1 VGQVAEARGVHPW
14 SRRAFA
20 GGASALLTGLLAAS
34 ARSQASPSSSPPASE
49 ASPEAPGESTS
60 LKTQTDVG
68 RLVTQVFVDG
78 KGPYGFLVDTG
89 AERSVV
95 ADSLVAELG
104 LTPTGRANVQGL
116 ILKVPT
122 DLVTLGELRYG
133 SFTRQDLVVPVLPR
147 ALLGVDGYL
156 GLDIINDTRITFA
169 FKAQSIRIEKP
180 GGRLRTDRDVTVVVI
195 HGTGKGGRLR
205 SNLCLVDGVRATAFI
220 DTGSES
226 TIGNMALLDA
236 LPAVDHPNLGPATLE
251 GATGGEASGRL
262 TPVKR
267 IELQNLIFQNGVVV
281 MSDVPDFDRWGI
293 STRPAILIG
302 MDYLRKFASVTIDY
316 RHKEI
321 TFELANASP
330 DTHPPKVTVT

>member
-1 VGQVAEARGVHPW
+1 MAGTRIIGPW
-14 SRRAFA
+14 SRREFA
-20 GGASALLTGLLAAS
+20 GAASALMTALS
-34 ARSQASPSSSPPASE
+34 AVRARAQNSAPSASSSASG
-49 ASPEAPGESTS
+49 SSSEAPGESTS
-60 LKTQTDVG
+60 LKTQTEVD

-78 KGPYGFLVDTG
+78 KGPYRFLVDTG

-95 ADSLVAELG
+95 TDSLVAELG
-104 LTPTGRANVQGL
+104 LTATGKANVQGL

-133 SFTRQDLVVPVLPR
+133 SFTRHGLVVPVLPR

-169 FKAQSIRIEKP
+169 FKAQTIRIEKP
-180 GGRLRTDRDVTVVVI
+180 GRWLPTDRDATVVVI

-205 SNLCLVDGVRATAFI
+205 SNLCMVDGVRATAFI

-226 TIGNMALLDA
+226 TIGNMALLNA
-236 LPAVDHPNLGPATLE
+236 LSAPDHPDLGPATLE
-251 GATGGEASGRL
+251 GATGGEAGGRM

-267 IELQNLIFQNGVVV
+267 IELQNLVFQNGVVV
-281 MSDVPDFDRWGI
+281 MSDVPDFDQWGI

-302 MDYLRKFASVTIDY
+302 MDFLRKFASVTIDY

-321 TFELANASP
+321 TFELAKASP
-330 DTHPPKVTVT
+330 DTRPPKVTVA

>member
-1 VGQVAEARGVHPW
+1 MAGTGIIRPW
-14 SRRAFA
+14 SRREFA
-20 GGASALLTGLLAAS
+20 GVASALLTGLIAAG
-34 ARSQASPSSSPPASE
+34 ARSQTGAQSSSSGSE
-49 ASPEAPGESTS
+49 ASGESTS
-60 LKTQTDVG
+60 LKTQTDAE
-68 RLVTQVFVDG
+68 RMVTEVVVNG
-78 KGPYGFLVDTG
+78 KGPYRFLVDTG

-133 SFTRQDLVVPVLPR
+133 SFIRHGLVVPVLPR

-169 FKAQSIRIEKP
+169 FNAQTIRIEKP
-180 GGRLRTDRDVTVVVI
+180 GSLMTTDWNATVVVV

-205 SNLCLVDGVRATAFI
+205 SNLCTIDGVKATAFI

-226 TIGNMALLDA
+226 TIGNMALLNA
-236 LPAVDHPNLGPATLE
+236 LSAVDHPNLGPATLE

-262 TPVKR
+262 TPVKK
-267 IELQNLIFQNGVVV
+267 IELQNLIFRNGVVV
-281 MSDVPDFDRWGI
+281 MSDVPDFDQWGI

-302 MDYLRKFASVTIDY
+302 MDFLRKFASVTIDY

-321 TFELANASP
+321 TFQLAKASP
-330 DTHPPKVTVT
+330 DTRPPKVTVA